1 MRRKERLTLST
12 DDDLVTSKP
21 DEQVINDLIERRK
34 LQQDALK
41 KIIMYMDKSGH
52 DEKSTRPK
60 DSGQEDV
67 KS

>member
-1 MRRKERLTLST
+1 MRKKERLTLST
-12 DDDLVTSKP
+12 DDDLVTGKP

-41 KIIMYMDKSGH
+41 KIMMYMDKSGH
-52 DEKSTRPK
+52 DKKSARPK
-60 DSGQEDV
+60 HSGQEDV